1 MLGLKMKTMKIGV
14 LLSGCG
20 VYDGTEIQEAV
31 LSLLAIAEEGH
42 EAVCLAVNKDQ
53 HHVINHITGE
63 EMPEKRNM
71 LTEAA
76 RIARGNISDISEV
89 SPATID
95 ALLIPG
101 GFGNA
106 KNLTSWAFQGPDGTI
121 LPEVKLL
128 LINMYNVGK
137 PIIAL
142 CVSPV
147 VLAKAFED
155 SGISL
160 KMTLGSD
167 EKPSPYDIPSFNR
180 GIEKTGAIAE
190 MKTVE
195 EVLVDTQNRIIS
207 APCYMM
213 EASIPEIRNNIRQAV
228 RALGEL

>member
-1 MLGLKMKTMKIGV
+1 MKIGV

-42 EAVCLAVNKDQ
+42 EAQCIAVNKNQ
-53 HHVINHITGE
+53 HHVIDHTSGN
-63 EMPEKRNM
+63 EMPESRNM
-71 LTEAA
+71 LVEAA
-76 RIARGNISDISEV
+76 RIARGEVTDIAQV
-89 SPATID
+89 QPADLD

-106 KNLTSWAFQGPDGTI
+106 KNLTDWAFRGPDGEI

-128 LINMYNVGK
+128 LVNMYNIGK

-147 VLAKAFED
+147 VLAKAFEG
-155 SGISL
+155 SSARL
-160 KMTLGSD
+160 KMTLGTD
-167 EKPSPYDIPSFNR
+167 REASPYDIPSFNQ
-180 GIEKTGAIAE
+180 GIEKTGAVAE
-190 MKTVE
+190 MKSVSE
-195 EVLVDTQNRIIS
+195 ILVDPENRIIT

-213 EASIPEIRNNIRQAV
+213 EASILDIRNNIRQAV
-228 RALGEL
+228 QALSEL